1 MSRRKSDRIPFP
13 HPGETLREDFLM
25 PLGMSVNKLA
35 LELRVPATRLAEI
48 VHGRRG
54 ITADTA
60 LRLARY
66 FNTTPKFWLN
76 LQISYEMADLLRS
89 GCGVGDERGGY
100 RTCRPPPRGSVGKP
114 FAGQIA
120 GKESQDPFAFNAPK
134 SLQGLYSPLRLRS
147 APPTP

>member
-1 MSRRKSDRIPFP
+1 MNRANRNRIPFP
-13 HPGETLREDFLM
+13 HPGETISEDYLK

-35 LELRVPATRLAEI
+35 LELRVPATRMTEI

-76 LQISYEMADLLRS
+76 LQTSYDLARAAEARS
-89 GCGVGDERGGY
+89 QEIAKTVH
-100 RTCRPPPRGSVGKP
+100 PRE
-114 FAGQIA
+114 AA
-120 GKESQDPFAFNAPK
+120 
-134 SLQGLYSPLRLRS
+134 
-147 APPTP
+147 